1 MSRRIPPEMLE
12 LARRSTLLDRAVS
25 ASDVADQV
33 VAFCRTDSATG
44 QVLPVD
50 GGIFPR

>member
-1 MSRRIPPEMLE
+1 MLE
-12 LARRSTLLDRAVS
+12 AIRRSTLLGRAVS

-44 QVLPVD
+44 QVVAVD

>member
-12 LARRSTLLDRAVS
+12 AIRRSTLLGRAVS
-25 ASDVADQV
+25 ASDIADQV
-33 VAFCRTDSATG
+33 VAFCRTDSATR
-44 QVLPVD
+44 QVVAVD